1 MYTWDLKYIIKALY
15 TAYESILMVQIMA
28 SNQEIERYKK
38 LPSTERTQM
47 NLAINVL
54 TYLPPVLPS
63 CIDVEYTCYVAC
75 KLSFQTQ
82 QTRSCIVK

>member
-15 TAYESILMVQIMA
+15 TTYESILMVQIMA
-28 SNQEIERYKK
+28 SNQEIERYRKR
-38 LPSTERTQM
+38 PSTERTQM
-47 NLAINVL
+47 NLANNVL

-63 CIDVEYTCYVAC
+63 CIDVEYTCYVTC